1 MSKLR
6 VECISV
12 SLDGFS
18 AGPGQDLDNPMGIG
32 GMAVHEWFFP
42 TRTFQKNVLGQ
53 EGGKTGT
60 DDEFAAHSFENIGA
74 WIMGRNMFG
83 PVRGA
88 WPDDDWKGW
97 WGENPPFHTDV
108 FVLTHHE
115 RPPLEMEGGTIFHF
129 VTVGI
134 HAALDR
140 ARDAAG
146 NKDVRVSGGAATI
159 RQYLQAGLVDRMHIA
174 VAPAVLGAGEQ
185 LLGGIDLPA
194 CGLDQVEYV
203 PTAAAAHYVLS
214 KE

>member
-32 GMAVHEWFFP
+32 GMAVHEWFIP

-53 EGGKTGT
+53 DGGETGT

-88 WPDDDWKGW
+88 WPDESWKGW
-97 WGENPPFHTDV
+97 WGDSPPFHTDV

-115 RPPLEMEGGTIFHF
+115 RAPLEMQGGTVFHF
-129 VTVGI
+129 VTEGI

-140 ARDAAG
+140 ARSAAG
-146 NKDVRVSGGAATI
+146 GRDVRVGGGAATI

-194 CGLDQVEYV
+194 CGLVRVEYV

-214 KE
+214 KK

>member
-6 VECISV
+6 VECIGV

-18 AGPGQDLDNPMGIG
+18 AGPGQDEENPMGVG

-42 TRTFQKNVLGQ
+42 TRTFHKHVLGDD
-53 EGGKTGT
+53 EGETGT
-60 DDEFAAHSFENIGA
+60 DDDFGAQSFEGVGA

-88 WPDDDWKGW
+88 WPDESWKGW
-97 WGENPPFHTDV
+97 WGDNPPFHTDV

-115 RPPLEMEGGTIFHF
+115 RRPLEMAGGTVFHF
-129 VTVGI
+129 VTDGI

-140 ARDAAG
+140 ARAAAG
-146 NKDVRVSGGAATI
+146 GKDVRVGGGAATI

-174 VAPAVLGAGEQ
+174 VGPVLLGAGEH
-185 LLGGIDLPA
+185 LLAGIDLPA
-194 CGLDQVEYV
+194 CGLTRVEYV

-214 KE
+214 KA